1 MIMNENECGF
11 TYNHYKN
18 TLKQIKKIKKFSTF
32 SENSDNDVILR
43 HDVDCSLKAALKM
56 AKIESDLGVKS
67 TYFILFNSEFY
78 NIFNMETT
86 RFIHGILKLGHKL
99 GLHYS
104 ESFMLQNSLEPT
116 KTIEKQINI
125 INHHFNTSIE
135 AVSAHEAEGFPPS
148 MKFDLP
154 DNVENAYSKK
164 FVEDR
169 KYISDSAMF
178 WREDCFCRNF
188 SKYDKMQI
196 LIHPI
201 WWHEE
206 KKSRK
211 EIMELLLDGEYDEY
225 TSNVKL
231 ATEKHEKHAYN
242 CKHHIDD

>member
-1 MIMNENECGF
+1 
-11 TYNHYKN
+11 
-18 TLKQIKKIKKFSTF
+18 
-32 SENSDNDVILR
+32 
-43 HDVDCSLKAALKM
+43 
-56 AKIESDLGVKS
+56 
-67 TYFILFNSEFY
+67 
-78 NIFNMETT
+78 METT

-178 WREDCFCRNF
+178 WREDCFCKNF

-196 LIHPI
+196 LILPI

-225 TSNVKL
+225 TSNVKM
-231 ATEKHEKHAYN
+231 AIEKHEKHAYN